1 MVIKQQM
8 KGNNMTQETV
18 KTANIKVEN
27 MISSK
32 GNKIA
37 NQFVIEECLHY
48 SGSGSYTVI
57 RKTFQSYN
65 SIIARIS
72 TDPMGP
78 NFIELDYKYWNYSKT
93 TSKYRSLFLGEN
105 TKQTEAKIKSGE
117 YVFADLNTNKL
128 KEVA

>member
-1 MVIKQQM
+1 
-8 KGNNMTQETV
+8 MTQEQV

-27 MISSK
+27 MISAK

-78 NFIELDYKYWNYSKT
+78 NFIELDSKYWNYSKT

-117 YVFADLNTNKL
+117 YVLTDLNTNKL
-128 KEVA
+128 QEVA